1 MWAEAGEPIPLRHD
15 AGNGLQKKR
24 EILKPMAAG
33 AALTADGQRLGR
45 FAATLAPDFEIS
57 DLRQAKMGD
66 GFSWGRY
73 GPTTKI
79 ERHGTAPM
87 WAIARPPILS
97 RIRHFLFGR
106 ARQ

>member
-1 MWAEAGEPIPLRHD
+1 L
-15 AGNGLQKKR
+15 
-24 EILKPMAAG
+24 
-33 AALTADGQRLGR
+33 
-45 FAATLAPDFEIS
+45 S
-57 DLRQAKMGD
+57 QAKMGD